1 MCRSWIFTTDALSH
15 YLCNFP
21 QRKTTIVRFSTFLC
35 KSCVS
40 SHHRQASHS
49 LLSVSLLWQR
59 TQWDKTSPFP
69 STSNIILITIIF
81 TTLYKWQHHLR
92 CKITGNTWKQRTSNE
107 SKCNF
112 EKTKS
117 SSKHH
122 PPHDQ
127 VHHRNCGLLGL
138 LGTSLLGHLGSRADG
153 LDWCE
158 VFCYSS
164 GNYDHIDH
172 YEDDDHHPHED
183 HHVKVCL
190 HVAFV
195 HAAVNPLLFL
205 MLQVAVI
212 LIIFDYIQLLELVC
226 THKSYHPPA
235 PRAVYGTQCWILS
248 AVAFVRRQPDH
259 IYQRRGYFFLSILCF
274 IM

>member
-1 MCRSWIFTTDALSH
+1 MSLCCGSAHNGIKHHHSHQHPISSSSPSFSPHCINDNTISDARLLATPGNREHPTSQNVT
-15 YLCNFP
+15 L
-21 QRKTTIVRFSTFLC
+21 KKKST
-35 KSCVS
+35 
-40 SHHRQASHS
+40 
-49 LLSVSLLWQR
+49 
-59 TQWDKTSPFP
+59 
-69 STSNIILITIIF
+69 
-81 TTLYKWQHHLR
+81 
-92 CKITGNTWKQRTSNE
+92 
-107 SKCNF
+107 
-112 EKTKS
+112 
-117 SSKHH
+117 SKHH

-138 LGTSLLGHLGSRADG
+138 LGTSLLGHIGSRADG

-226 THKSYHPPA
+226 THKSYRPPA